1 MPRSM
6 RPPPISDAV
15 RHNIVRRLGFLFAG
29 SILVQ
34 LGAYVGFVA
43 LLSWAAT
50 FAPAS
55 ADVAVR
61 SIVLVLRII
70 IAVPLGFFSA
80 RFTFRAMRRTL
91 PAAAR
96 LTAQPAVVAS
106 AAAAGMML
114 LANLGTAPA
123 TWSTVL
129 RDVLAAGL
137 WIFAAQRALRRVA

>member
-1 MPRSM
+1 M
-6 RPPPISDAV
+6 RPPPLSDAV

-34 LGAYVGFVA
+34 LGVYEGFVA
-43 LLSWAAT
+43 LVAWAAAL
-50 FAPAS
+50 APANSGVAIS
-55 ADVAVR
+55 AIA
-61 SIVLVLRII
+61 LFLRIAI
-70 IAVPLGFFSA
+70 TVPLGFFSA
-80 RFTFRAMRRTL
+80 RFTYRAMRRAL
-91 PAAAR
+91 PPAAR
-96 LTAQPAVVAS
+96 MTAQPAVVAS

-123 TWSTVL
+123 TWSTIV

>member
-6 RPPPISDAV
+6 RPPPLSDAV

-34 LGAYVGFVA
+34 LGIYEGFVA
-43 LLSWAAT
+43 LLAWTAT
-50 FAPAS
+50 LAPAS

-61 SIVLVLRII
+61 AIALVVRIV
-70 IAVPLGFFSA
+70 IALPLGFFSA
-80 RFTFRAMRRTL
+80 RFTFRAMRRAMP
-91 PAAAR
+91 PAAR
-96 LTAQPAVVAS
+96 MTAQPAVVAS

-123 TWSTVL
+123 TWSTIL

>member
-34 LGAYVGFVA
+34 LGAYEGFVA

-50 FAPAS
+50 LAPAS

-61 SIVLVLRII
+61 AIVLVLRII
-70 IAVPLGFFSA
+70 IVLPLGFFSA

-96 LTAQPAVVAS
+96 MTAQPAVVAS